1 MRRRGGLGE
10 RLEER
15 GIAVHVLGAIVRAPV
30 ACSVVVW
37 HSSCTLRGIWMIPS
51 QDRRRFAPR
60 DDRTDRRLPA
70 RDFDEEWTNATGL
83 NAESHRS
90 HCQPVP

>member
-1 MRRRGGLGE
+1 MRRRGG
-10 RLEER
+10 LEER
-15 GIAVHVLGAIVRAPV
+15 GIAVHVLGTIVRAPV
-30 ACSVVVW
+30 ACSVVAW
-37 HSSCTLRGIWMIPS
+37 HSSCTLRGTGIIRT

-60 DDRTDRRLPA
+60 DDRTDRRLPV
-70 RDFDEEWTNATGL
+70 RDFDEEWTNPTEH